1 MTVCESSASR
11 VIRMLGEGCPDGAI
25 SRATGW
31 PTSAIESMRTLLE
44 HQRLRESRRDA
55 GAAPSGVG
63 L

>member
-1 MTVCESSASR
+1 MTARESSANR
-11 VIRMLGEGCPDGAI
+11 VIRMLDEGRPDWAI

-31 PTSAIESMRTLLE
+31 PATAIESMKTLLE
-44 HQRLRESRRDA
+44 HQRLRESRRDV